1 MRNCRDGDQWTIT
14 IADGPEP
21 ACDVLAVAT
30 ARSNA
35 PVAVKLAEL
44 AAIIRLRAR
53 AVEKLTAAYRALGSE
68 AEYDAGRELETAIDE
83 ATASRSE
90 ERRVGKERV
99 STCRSRWSRYH

>member
-1 MRNCRDGDQWTIT
+1 MRNCRDGDQWIIT

-44 AAIIRLRAR
+44 AAILRLRAR
-53 AVEKLTAAYRALGSE
+53 AVEKLTAAYRALGSQ
-68 AEYDAGRELETAIDE
+68 AEYADGRLLETEIGKGACRE
-83 ATASRSE
+83 SE
-90 ERRVGKERV
+90 CQDVEITVVAGSLKKKK
-99 STCRSRWSRYH
+99 H